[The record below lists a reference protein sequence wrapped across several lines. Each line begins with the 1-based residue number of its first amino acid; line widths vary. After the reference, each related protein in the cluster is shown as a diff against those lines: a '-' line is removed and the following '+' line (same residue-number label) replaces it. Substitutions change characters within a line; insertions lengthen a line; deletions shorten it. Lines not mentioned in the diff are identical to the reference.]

1 MLKVLVVEDDHRLR
15 IIIAKNLEKNGYEV
29 LQAENGEIAYGIFE
43 NNYIDL
49 VITDIMM
56 PKIDGNTLVKRIR
69 YMNNDIPIIM
79 LTALESYYDKE
90 KSFNNGADDYMVKP
104 VNMKELL
111 LRIKVLLK
119 RYKIVS
125 ESTYKLGALHLEF
138 NSKICMISDK
148 QIVLTIKEF
157 DLLYKLLLSPN
168 QIFTREQLL
177 NEIWGYDNE
186 SYERTV
192 DTHIKRLREK
202 VKINEFEIIT
212 VRGLG
217 YKVILLWKK
226 LVKK

>member
-1 MLKVLVVEDDHRLR
+1 MLKMLVVEDDIRLR
-15 IIIAKNLEKNGYEV
+15 TIISKHLEKNGYEV
-29 LQAENGEIAYGIFE
+29 LQAENGEIAYTIFE

-56 PKIDGNTLVKRIR
+56 PRIDGNTLVKRIR

-90 KSFNNGADDYMVKP
+90 KSFNNGADDYLVKP

-111 LRIKVLLK
+111 LRIKVLLR

-125 ESTYKLGALHLEF
+125 ESIYDIGALHLEF
-138 NSKICMISDK
+138 SSKTCQIDSMKIS
-148 QIVLTIKEF
+148 LTIKEF
-157 DLLYKLLLSPN
+157 DLLYKLLSSPN

-202 VKINEFEIIT
+202 VKIKEFEIVT

-217 YKVILLWKK
+217 YKVVLL
-226 LVKK
+226 

>member
-1 MLKVLVVEDDHRLR
+1 MLKMLVVEDDKRLR
-15 IIIAKNLEKNGYEV
+15 TIISKNLEKNGYEV

-56 PKIDGNTLVKRIR
+56 PRIDGNTLVKRIR
-69 YMNNDIPIIM
+69 YMNTDIPIIM

-90 KSFNNGADDYMVKP
+90 KSFNNGADDYLVKP

-111 LRIKVLLK
+111 LRIKVLLR

-125 ESTYKLGALHLEF
+125 ESIYNLGALHLEF
-138 NSKICMISDK
+138 SSKTCKIAEKVIT
-148 QIVLTIKEF
+148 LTIKEF
-157 DLLYKLLLSPN
+157 DLLYKLISSPN

-202 VKINEFEIIT
+202 IKIKEFEIIT

-217 YKVILLWKK
+217 YKVVVL
-226 LVKK
+226 

>member
-1 MLKVLVVEDDHRLR
+1 MLKVLVVEDDNRLR
-15 IIIAKNLEKNGYEV
+15 AIISKNLEKNGYEV
-29 LQAENGEIAYGIFE
+29 LQAENGEIAYTIFE
-43 NNYIDL
+43 NTYIDL

-56 PKIDGNTLVKRIR
+56 PKTDGNTLIKRIR
-69 YMNNDIPIIM
+69 YMNEDIPIIM

-90 KSFNNGADDYMVKP
+90 KSFTNGADDYLVKP

-111 LRIKVLLK
+111 LRIKVLLR

-125 ESTYKLGALHLEF
+125 ESTYTLGALHLDF
-138 NSKICMISDK
+138 NSKTCTINK
-148 QIVLTIKEF
+148 KPVTLTIKEF
-157 DLLYKLLLSPN
+157 DLLYKLLSSPN

-202 VKINEFEIIT
+202 VKTKKFEIVT

-217 YKVILLWKK
+217 YKVVLLW
-226 LVKK
+226 VK

>member
-1 MLKVLVVEDDHRLR
+1 MLKLLVVEDDYRLR
-15 IIIAKNLEKNGYEV
+15 EIIVKNLENNGYNV
-29 LQAENGEIAYGIFE
+29 LQAANGEIGYELFE

-56 PKIDGNTLVKRIR
+56 PKVDGNTLIKRIR
-69 YMNNDIPIIM
+69 YMNQNIPIIM

-90 KSFNNGADDYMVKP
+90 KSYNSGADDYMVKP
-104 VNMKELL
+104 VNMRELL
-111 LRIKVLLK
+111 LRIKALLK

-125 ESTYKLGALHLEF
+125 ESVYDLGNMHLEF
-138 NSKICMISDK
+138 NSKVCTINK
-148 QIVLTIKEF
+148 VNVQLTIKEF
-157 DLLYKLLLSPN
+157 DLLYKLLSSPN

-177 NEIWGYDNE
+177 NEIWGYDTD

-202 VKINEFEIIT
+202 IKVKEFQIIT

-217 YKVILLWKK
+217 YKVVLK
-226 LVKK
+226 

>member
-1 MLKVLVVEDDHRLR
+1 MLKVLVVEDDYRLR
-15 IIIAKNLEKNGYEV
+15 TIISKNLEKNGYEV
-29 LQAENGEIAYGIFE
+29 FQAENGEIAYSIFE
-43 NNYIDL
+43 NNYLDL

-56 PKIDGNTLVKRIR
+56 PRTDGNTLVKRIR
-69 YMNNDIPIIM
+69 YINTDIPIIM

-90 KSFNNGADDYMVKP
+90 KSFNNGADDYLVKP
-104 VNMKELL
+104 VDMKELL

-125 ESTYKLGALHLEF
+125 ESTYNLGALHLEF
-138 NSKICMISDK
+138 SSKTCKISDV
-148 QIVLTIKEF
+148 QIALTIKEF
-157 DLLYKLLLSPN
+157 DLLYKLLSSPN

-202 VKINEFEIIT
+202 VKIKEFEIVT

-217 YKVILLWKK
+217 YKVVLL
-226 LVKK
+226 

>member
-1 MLKVLVVEDDHRLR
+1 MLKVLVVEDDYRLR
-15 IIIAKNLEKNGYEV
+15 TIISKNLEKNGYEV
-29 LQAENGEIAYGIFE
+29 FQAENGEIAYSIFE
-43 NNYIDL
+43 NNYLDL

-56 PKIDGNTLVKRIR
+56 PRTDGNTLVKRIR
-69 YMNNDIPIIM
+69 YINTNIPIIM

-90 KSFNNGADDYMVKP
+90 KSFNNGADDYLVKP
-104 VNMKELL
+104 VDMKELL

-125 ESTYKLGALHLEF
+125 ESTYNLGALHLEF
-138 NSKICMISDK
+138 SSKTCKISDV
-148 QIVLTIKEF
+148 QIALTIKEF
-157 DLLYKLLLSPN
+157 DLLYKLLSSPN

-202 VKINEFEIIT
+202 VKIKEFEIVT

-217 YKVILLWKK
+217 YKVVLL
-226 LVKK
+226 